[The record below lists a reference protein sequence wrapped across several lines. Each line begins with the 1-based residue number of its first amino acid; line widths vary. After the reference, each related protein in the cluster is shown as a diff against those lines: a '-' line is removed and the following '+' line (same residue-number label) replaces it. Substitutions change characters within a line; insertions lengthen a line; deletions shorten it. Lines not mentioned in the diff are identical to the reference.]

1 MTSFGNQRLGLKL
14 VMMLQVVLFAA
25 GVGFLISN
33 LVTLGHLFKYWDAAS
48 WPQENVRVTISQ
60 LNYPDTRNVGCA
72 QPHIEYLY
80 EHDGA
85 ERRSNRW
92 GFSIQTCGAPSWAQQ
107 IVDRYPRGWQ
117 QAHIDPDSG
126 RAVLDTDTSALWFIA
141 AAGPACLLL
150 FVIILRFT
158 PIGVANG
165 K

>member
-60 LNYPDTRNVGCA
+60 LNYPDTRSVGCA
-72 QPHIEYLY
+72 RPHIEYLY

-92 GFSIQTCGAPSWAQQ
+92 DFSVQTCEA
-107 IVDRYPRGWQ
+107 
-117 QAHIDPDSG
+117 
-126 RAVLDTDTSALWFIA
+126 
-141 AAGPACLLL
+141 
-150 FVIILRFT
+150 
-158 PIGVANG
+158 ANG
-165 K
+165 R